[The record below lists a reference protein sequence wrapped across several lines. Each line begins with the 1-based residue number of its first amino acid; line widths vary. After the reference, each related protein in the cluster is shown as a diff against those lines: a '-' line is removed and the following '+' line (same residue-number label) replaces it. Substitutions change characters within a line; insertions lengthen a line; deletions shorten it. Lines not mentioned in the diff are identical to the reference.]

1 MQKDKNIWY
10 ASWFDTPYYH
20 ILYKERDETEAAYF
34 MNRLMQF
41 LNLPKGSEILD
52 LACGKGR
59 HAQYLNTLG
68 YDVTGVDLSPESIAF
83 AKQFENETLHFKEHD
98 MCLPFPKKFDAVVN
112 LFTSFGYFENEED
125 NLRTI
130 KAIKEEIKP
139 NGFGVIDFL
148 NVEFVKQHIVPSEV
162 KIVDGITFHI
172 NRKIEEGYIIK
183 DIQFSHNDNE
193 YAFVEKVKAI
203 SLKDFKTYFD
213 KAGIQLKHCF
223 GNYQLEPF
231 LKETSDRLILIFSI

>member
-20 ILYKERDETEAAYF
+20 ILYKERDDNEAAFF
-34 MNRLMQF
+34 MNALMEF
-41 LNLPKGSEILD
+41 LKLPKGSEILD

-68 YDVTGVDLSPESIAF
+68 FDVTGVDLSPESIAF
-83 AKQFENETLHFKEHD
+83 AKQFENNTLHFEEHD
-98 MCLPFPKKFDAVVN
+98 MCVPFPKKFDAVVN

-139 NGFGVIDFL
+139 KGFGVIDFL
-148 NVEFVKQHIVPSEV
+148 NVDYVKQHIVPSEV
-162 KIVDGITFHI
+162 KVVDGISFYI

-183 DIQFSHNDNE
+183 DIKFSHNDTNF
-193 YAFVEKVKAI
+193 AFVEKVKAI
-203 SLKDFKTYFD
+203 TLKDFETYFD
-213 KAGIQLKHCF
+213 KAGITLKHSF
-223 GNYQLEPF
+223 GNYQLKPYS
-231 LKETSDRLILIFSI
+231 KKTSERLILIFSI

>member
-1 MQKDKNIWY
+1 MQKDNNNWY
-10 ASWFDTPYYH
+10 ASWFDTPFYH
-20 ILYKERDETEAAYF
+20 ILYKERDETEAAEF
-34 MNRLMQF
+34 MNTLMQF
-41 LNLPKGSEILD
+41 LRIPKGAEILD

-68 YDVTGVDLSPESIAF
+68 YHVTGVDLSPESIAF

-98 MCLPFPKKFDAVVN
+98 MCIPFPKKFDAVVN

-148 NVEFVKQHIVPSEV
+148 NVDYVKQHIVSSEV
-162 KIVDGITFHI
+162 KIVDGISFHI
-172 NRKIEEGYIIK
+172 KRKIEAGYIIK
-183 DIQFSHNDNE
+183 DIHFSHNENE
-193 YAFVEKVKAI
+193 YSFVEKVKAI
-203 SLKDFKTYFD
+203 TLENFETYF
-213 KAGIQLKHCF
+213 KEASITLKHCF
-223 GNYQLEPF
+223 GDYQLTPYS
-231 LKETSDRLILIFSI
+231 KNTSERLILIFSI